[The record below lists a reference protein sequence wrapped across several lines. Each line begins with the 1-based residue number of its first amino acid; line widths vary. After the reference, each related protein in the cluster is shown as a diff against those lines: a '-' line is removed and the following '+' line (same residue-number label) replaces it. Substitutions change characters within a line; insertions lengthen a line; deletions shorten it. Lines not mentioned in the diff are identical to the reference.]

1 MEQTLVIIKPCT
13 VARGLMGEIISRF
26 EKKGLKITGMKM
38 MQLDDKILEQH
49 YAHLVDRPFFP
60 LLRNSMKAT
69 PVVVM
74 CVEGVNAVSVV
85 RTMTGSTN
93 SRNAAPGTIR
103 GDYSMSGQQNIIHAS
118 DSLENAEKELN
129 RFFDKTEIFEY
140 QTAMFEYLYAAD
152 EI

>member
-93 SRNAAPGTIR
+93 SRNAVPGTIR
-103 GDYSMSGQQNIIHAS
+103 GDYSMSGQQNIVHAS